1 MVQESL
7 GEEQTA
13 IFNRLRNLLTLSRG
27 ETTRLNEYY
36 EGDRRLRQL
45 GLAIPPELQ
54 SFTVFLGWP
63 RVTVDGCEQRLDV
76 TGFRLPGQA
85 ADSYLWENWQY
96 NDLDELQSWA
106 HTDALALAR
115 SYICVGTNRVDPDHP
130 LVTVESPMEMVTL
143 RDPATREVTAALRLY
158 SDQPETGQ
166 TASVADARATLY
178 LPNSTH
184 WLAMVDGKWA
194 DTVDPDVH
202 NLGVVPVVPMVNRDR
217 ATRKT
222 AAFIE
227 GISEMADV
235 IPIAESA
242 SRAVTNGQ
250 LAQET
255 HAVPHRV
262 LLGATKTDFV
272 NADGSPT
279 GAFDAYMS
287 SMTALAN
294 PNAKATQF
302 DPSDMTNFEV
312 MVNMYARLASGVASM
327 PIEYFGLNTQNAP
340 SAEGQRAGETRL
352 IKKAERKQVAFGHA
366 WEAAMRLVLRFRNG
380 GVEDP
385 DPKLRGLEAMWR
397 DAGTPTKA
405 QAADATV
412 KLYQSGLV
420 DWETAQEDLGRTP
433 AQIEQ
438 MKTRRQADLTFDTGV
453 GVQAALVDAANADPG
468 LPVAG

>member
-1 MVQESL
+1 MPL
-7 GEEQTA
+7 DDEQTA
-13 IFNRLRNLLTLSRG
+13 IFNRLHNLLSLSRG
-27 ETTRLNEYY
+27 ESTRLNEYY

-54 SFTVFLGWP
+54 HFSVFLAWP
-63 RVTVDGCEQRLDV
+63 RVAVDGVEQRLDV
-76 TGFRLPGQA
+76 TGFRLPGQP
-85 ADSYLWENWQY
+85 ADEFLWETWQY

-106 HTDALALAR
+106 HTDALPRTVVYLCGDECGG
-115 SYICVGTNRVDPDHP
+115 SGSSVGDGGVADGDGD
-130 LVTVESPMEMVTL
+130 VAGCG
-143 RDPATREVTAALRLY
+143 DPAGDRRTAPVF
-158 SDQPETGQ
+158 DQPETGQ
-166 TASVADARATLY
+166 AGGPQDTRATLY

-184 WLAMVDGKWA
+184 WLTMSEGGWVN
-194 DTVDPDVH
+194 TSDPDQH

-217 ATRKT
+217 PTRKT

-227 GISEMADV
+227 GISEMADI

-262 LLGATKTDFV
+262 LLGASKADFV
-272 NADGSPT
+272 KQDGTPT

-294 PNAKATQF
+294 PAAKATQF
-302 DPSDMTNFEV
+302 DPTDMTNFEV

-366 WEAAMRLVLRFRNG
+366 WEAAMRLVLRFQNG

-405 QAADATV
+405 QASDATV
-412 KLYQSGLV
+412 KLFQVGLV

-438 MKTRRQADLTFDTGV
+438 MRGRREADLALDTGA
-453 GVQAALVDAANADPG
+453 GVQAALVDAANAG
-468 LPVAG
+468 Q